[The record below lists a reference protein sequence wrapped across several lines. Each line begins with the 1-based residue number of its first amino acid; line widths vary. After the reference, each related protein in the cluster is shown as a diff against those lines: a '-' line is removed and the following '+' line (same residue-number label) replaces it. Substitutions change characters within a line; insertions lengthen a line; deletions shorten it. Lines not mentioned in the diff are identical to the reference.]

1 MTIAKSVSVLGIAG
15 LALATIPAC
24 NAATISYTFSVTATT
39 GPLAGTTAS
48 GTFSY
53 DSSSIVLGG
62 PNCTGGA
69 GPDCGQ
75 NNSTG
80 LFTSLNFTWDSISY
94 GLTTADTG
102 FLEFNAYGTLI
113 DPLFGRL
120 CSKGTCANVNGVE
133 SWWVSAYGGF
143 HYTMQGTIGLF
154 EGTAALT
161 PQPTIL
167 PGGIVN
173 AASYAAVNG
182 VGSAVA
188 PGSLVAIFTSPLPTQ
203 AGNFTG
209 ANLPPALSNVSVTFN
224 GITAPIVAVSPTG
237 PYPYVSV
244 QVPFEV
250 LSQGQTSASVP
261 VVVTV
266 NSFPGDPQILAGGST
281 PVQASI
287 VASAPGI
294 FTFPATGLGNAI
306 LVNLS
311 DNSVA
316 APAGSIPGFTTHP
329 IARGQNAYFYVS
341 GLGAKTPEIQDGSG
355 NCNAPN
361 SRCNANA
368 NPTVLVG
375 GISAQ
380 VNFAGQAPGF
390 PGVDQVNITIPQNA
404 PTGNAVTLVATS
416 ADGSVSSNSATIAIQ

>member
-154 EGTAALT
+154 EGTAA
-161 PQPTIL
+161 
-167 PGGIVN
+167 
-173 AASYAAVNG
+173 
-182 VGSAVA
+182 
-188 PGSLVAIFTSPLPTQ
+188 
-203 AGNFTG
+203 
-209 ANLPPALSNVSVTFN
+209 
-224 GITAPIVAVSPTG
+224 
-237 PYPYVSV
+237 
-244 QVPFEV
+244 
-250 LSQGQTSASVP
+250 
-261 VVVTV
+261 
-266 NSFPGDPQILAGGST
+266 
-281 PVQASI
+281 
-287 VASAPGI
+287 
-294 FTFPATGLGNAI
+294 
-306 LVNLS
+306 
-311 DNSVA
+311 
-316 APAGSIPGFTTHP
+316 
-329 IARGQNAYFYVS
+329 
-341 GLGAKTPEIQDGSG
+341 
-355 NCNAPN
+355 
-361 SRCNANA
+361 
-368 NPTVLVG
+368 
-375 GISAQ
+375 
-380 VNFAGQAPGF
+380 
-390 PGVDQVNITIPQNA
+390 
-404 PTGNAVTLVATS
+404 
-416 ADGSVSSNSATIAIQ
+416 